1 VKNIDIASS
10 AILKSGGQLE
20 LSLYRYSKIL
30 RNDKIVC
37 RIVNNIRI
45 AATMVHIAHL
55 S

>member
-30 RNDKIVC
+30 RHPEM
-37 RIVNNIRI
+37 IRLFV
-45 AATMVHIAHL
+45 A
-55 S
+55 